1 MLIKILLPVLLIAG
15 ACEYSSAQY
24 VAKNI
29 HQLLSSDEKNPKTLF
44 IKLHTDKF
52 ELKRTV
58 GSRVRVSGKVKISI
72 PNLLFLEHLIDIG
85 RYSLTLSPDGEGR
98 IRLEDS
104 YRKEIVFKKTEC
116 REIVTY
122 TLYLPEQITQIVF
135 ENTET
140 GDSNVIVMKD

>member
-1 MLIKILLPVLLIAG
+1 MLIKYLLGVLLIS
-15 ACEYSSAQY
+15 CTCQYSAAQY

-29 HQLLSSDEKNPKTLF
+29 HQLLSTDEKNPKTLF
-44 IKLHTDKF
+44 IKLHTTEF

-104 YRKEIVFKKTEC
+104 YRKEIIFKKNEC

-122 TLYLPEQITQIVF
+122 TLYLPEQITQIIF